1 MSTQVPVT
9 TTREVEVI
17 RIPSGEK
24 ILLPAGTEVV
34 ITQALGGS
42 YTLLVHTLA
51 GLFRLDGV
59 NADAIGKKND
69 NTQFA
74 NNNASLEEQVWE
86 TLKTCYDPEIPV
98 NIVDL
103 GLVYEVKIEGADDQ
117 AMQVFVKMT
126 LTAPGCGMGPV
137 LASEAQSKIS
147 ALPGVK
153 FANVSVVWDPPWGP
167 ERISPAG
174 REKLGMI

>member
-59 NADAIGKKND
+59 NADAIGKKKRQRPICQQQRQLGRTSLG
-69 NTQFA
+69 NTE
-74 NNNASLEEQVWE
+74 NLLRS
-86 TLKTCYDPEIPV
+86 
-98 NIVDL
+98 
-103 GLVYEVKIEGADDQ
+103 
-117 AMQVFVKMT
+117 
-126 LTAPGCGMGPV
+126 
-137 LASEAQSKIS
+137 
-147 ALPGVK
+147 
-153 FANVSVVWDPPWGP
+153 
-167 ERISPAG
+167 
-174 REKLGMI
+174 